1 MSAFGGSGRIRL
13 ALFPQSVDE
22 AICLLDRLQ
31 SLGEKNIVVG
41 ACTNTLFPDG
51 VWDTTVVCLSEVKGI
66 ALEDGGIYAY
76 AGEKLCA
83 VCVFAKN
90 NCLSGLQNLYT
101 IPGSVGGG
109 IAMNCGCFGSSI
121 SDCVQYVD
129 CCINGKIARIDK
141 ADLDFGYRSSNIFI
155 KKAVVL
161 GVKFAL
167 TVGDF
172 CAIDGAMK
180 ATKARRLSLQPQE
193 KSLGSVFKKVGEQSA
208 GYYIE
213 RVGLKGFASGG
224 AKISDKHANFIVNNG
239 NATSAD
245 FVYLATLARQQV
257 DKSYDIKLEYEVK
270 ILE

>member
-1 MSAFGGSGRIRL
+1 M
-13 ALFPQSVDE
+13 
-22 AICLLDRLQ
+22 
-31 SLGEKNIVVG
+31 
-41 ACTNTLFPDG
+41 
-51 VWDTTVVCLSEVKGI
+51 
-66 ALEDGGIYAY
+66 
-76 AGEKLCA
+76 
-83 VCVFAKN
+83 
-90 NCLSGLQNLYT
+90 
-101 IPGSVGGG
+101 
-109 IAMNCGCFGSSI
+109 
-121 SDCVQYVD
+121 
-129 CCINGKIARIDK
+129 
-141 ADLDFGYRSSNIFI
+141 
-155 KKAVVL
+155 